1 MEETKTY
8 SVFGCLDRHARLVIA
23 GVLVGALTLGA
34 LGSAFADTADSD
46 FDPDGE
52 IFGIADRADSTL
64 RSESSIGRAAFLVE
78 SLDGGD
84 VLTAAA
90 LAEWSAASGRVRAE
104 DAGRHLA
111 TRYDA
116 ELEVEV
122 TGVTSIADAV
132 DSELAMGFA
141 AATDADVKAALARIL
156 DPAAGT
162 AGLRFSL
169 SEHAMFEAGV
179 WSAPA
184 FIADITYDEGTFA
197 SYLDVELWLRD
208 VQATV
213 RDGATTTDPIGIAID
228 GDLSFEEAAQAA
240 APFIFLA
247 VALIVLLIAIVH
259 RSYWSS
265 VVVAIGL
272 GATMLTYY
280 GVAALIG
287 LKMGSLL
294 LAFIVPIAMAS
305 FGVDFYIHG
314 AGRVRESEIEQRPG
328 GHAPYPAGMKAVF
341 GAMLLAALSSVAAF
355 LSNAVSGTEAIVEFG
370 IGSAVALAAAYVV
383 LGQVAPRA
391 LLAAEV
397 LVGAGPR
404 LRWSRPA
411 YWIGQVVVAVI
422 GGLAVALAAVMPS
435 IGTVAVASLALIAG
449 VISAIAARRRNR
461 RAMARGA
468 ALRDEALGSGHGIRS
483 VGSFVAALA
492 ARRIVTVPVIV
503 VVAILSLTSA
513 LKVKS
518 GFEVNDFLASDTDFA
533 QSIERTAKHFPSSGE
548 GSSFILVEGNLT
560 DPAALASLEDAVAG
574 LDSSDARFG
583 RRSSGEFIVG
593 WHAADLVRMTTSS
606 PRARH
611 DLAASG
617 VTIVDENGDGIP
629 DTADQVRAVYD
640 YIALEGVLA
649 LDGSPA
655 VIPADMGAIL
665 YDDGSRSQAT
675 AIVIQVGSFTDG
687 AIIEPVR
694 GALEDA
700 AAAIETDVAG
710 LSAGVSGDVLT
721 QFVSLESFT
730 RSMLVALPL
739 AILLTLLVA
748 GAVLRSLR

>member
-8 SVFGCLDRHARLVIA
+8 RVFGWIDRHARLVIA

-52 IFGIADRADSTL
+52 IFDIADRADSTL

-132 DSELAMGFA
+132 DSELAMGLA

-247 VALIVLLIAIVH
+247 VALIVLLIAVVH

-294 LAFIVPIAMAS
+294 LAFIVPIAMVS

-314 AGRVRESEIEQRPG
+314 AGRVRESQIEQ
-328 GHAPYPAGMKAVF
+328 
-341 GAMLLAALSSVAAF
+341 
-355 LSNAVSGTEAIVEFG
+355 
-370 IGSAVALAAAYVV
+370 
-383 LGQVAPRA
+383 
-391 LLAAEV
+391 
-397 LVGAGPR
+397 
-404 LRWSRPA
+404 
-411 YWIGQVVVAVI
+411 
-422 GGLAVALAAVMPS
+422 
-435 IGTVAVASLALIAG
+435 
-449 VISAIAARRRNR
+449 
-461 RAMARGA
+461 
-468 ALRDEALGSGHGIRS
+468 
-483 VGSFVAALA
+483 
-492 ARRIVTVPVIV
+492 
-503 VVAILSLTSA
+503 
-513 LKVKS
+513 
-518 GFEVNDFLASDTDFA
+518 
-533 QSIERTAKHFPSSGE
+533 
-548 GSSFILVEGNLT
+548 
-560 DPAALASLEDAVAG
+560 
-574 LDSSDARFG
+574 
-583 RRSSGEFIVG
+583 
-593 WHAADLVRMTTSS
+593 
-606 PRARH
+606 
-611 DLAASG
+611 
-617 VTIVDENGDGIP
+617 
-629 DTADQVRAVYD
+629 
-640 YIALEGVLA
+640 
-649 LDGSPA
+649 
-655 VIPADMGAIL
+655 
-665 YDDGSRSQAT
+665 
-675 AIVIQVGSFTDG
+675 
-687 AIIEPVR
+687 
-694 GALEDA
+694 
-700 AAAIETDVAG
+700 
-710 LSAGVSGDVLT
+710 
-721 QFVSLESFT
+721 
-730 RSMLVALPL
+730 
-739 AILLTLLVA
+739 
-748 GAVLRSLR
+748 